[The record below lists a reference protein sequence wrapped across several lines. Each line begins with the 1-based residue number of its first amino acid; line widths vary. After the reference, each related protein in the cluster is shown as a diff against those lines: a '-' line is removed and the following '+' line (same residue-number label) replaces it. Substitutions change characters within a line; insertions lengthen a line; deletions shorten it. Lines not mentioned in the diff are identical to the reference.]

1 MVAARLLP
9 ADPVGRQRVDRYE
22 LVGEIASG
30 GMATVFLARRAGVGG
45 FQRFVAIKRL
55 HPHLAEEAEFVEMF
69 LDEARL
75 AALIHH
81 PNVVS
86 ITEVG
91 ANERGYYLVMD
102 YVEGDTL
109 ARLLSIAAERN
120 TVMPIGIGLRVV
132 IDMLTGLHAAHEL
145 NDEQG
150 KPLGLVHRDVSPQNV
165 LVGVDGIARLVDFGV
180 ARAAT
185 RLAGT
190 RAGQLKGKI
199 AYMSPEQAAADES
212 IDRRADVFAAGIVLW
227 EVLTGRR
234 LFKST
239 NDAATLS
246 RVVTDRIE
254 PPVNVVGGIDSRLSD
269 ICMKALER
277 PLARRYQTAAQF
289 ADQLEQAASRK
300 GILATGREV
309 TAYIHKVLGSE
320 IQGQREAVR
329 RWIAASDCGN
339 EDSRPS
345 GIPRPERA
353 SSPPDSSPS
362 ASYLRRIATS
372 RADEPM
378 PGEDTLY
385 GQVPAAEPRARHDD
399 ETQVAPPPRLARPRW
414 LRWALLGGLGAL
426 GLIGLVAV
434 PLWRASTSA
443 TPIAPEHRIS
453 ILGQVPAVTSP
464 DDSAEER
471 ASSERGAAGSSV
483 NLALGGDG
491 VNGAVHREPSE
502 ASRGEPSTGV
512 SVARTAGGASG
523 SASGSAS
530 GKTSGAGGAAASN
543 LGIAPSNNAASG
555 APATGNSAK
564 SSRPSNAALPAISD
578 VDLSNPYR

>member
-1 MVAARLLP
+1 
-9 ADPVGRQRVDRYE
+9 
-22 LVGEIASG
+22 
-30 GMATVFLARRAGVGG
+30 
-45 FQRFVAIKRL
+45 
-55 HPHLAEEAEFVEMF
+55 MF

-109 ARLLSIAAERN
+109 ARLLTIAAERN
-120 TVMPIGIGLRVV
+120 TILPIGIGLRVV

-145 NDEQG
+145 SDEQG

-180 ARAAT
+180 ARATT

-199 AYMSPEQAAADES
+199 AYMSPEQAAADDS

-246 RVVTDRIE
+246 RVVTERIE
-254 PPVNVVGGIDSRLSD
+254 APASVVEGLDSRLSD

-289 ADQLEQAASRK
+289 ADQLEHAASRK

-309 TAYIHKVLGSE
+309 SAYIHKILGAE

-329 RWIAASDCGN
+329 RWVAASDCGN

-345 GIPRPERA
+345 GLPRVDRRSNPPE
-353 SSPPDSSPS
+353 SSPS
-362 ASYLRRIATS
+362 ASYLRRVSAS
-372 RADEPM
+372 RLSVDSLEDETVCGQAPL
-378 PGEDTLY
+378 PG
-385 GQVPAAEPRARHDD
+385 AIARHDD
-399 ETQVAPPPRLARPRW
+399 ETQNAPLPRRSLARRW
-414 LRWALLGGLGAL
+414 RWAIAFGLAAAAAAIVLLYA
-426 GLIGLVAV
+426 IH
-434 PLWRASTSA
+434 PWRRGDATTS
-443 TPIAPEHRIS
+443 IAPEHRIS
-453 ILGQVPAVTSP
+453 ILGQVPAVTAP
-464 DDSAEER
+464 DENVA
-471 ASSERGAAGSSV
+471 AANVATSSEITRGTRGDDAARAAGGGAGRALGAAG
-483 NLALGGDG
+483 
-491 VNGAVHREPSE
+491 GAPV
-502 ASRGEPSTGV
+502 V
-512 SVARTAGGASG
+512 
-523 SASGSAS
+523 
-530 GKTSGAGGAAASN
+530 GAAA
-543 LGIAPSNNAASG
+543 APSGATATPAASAASTTKPQRAG
-555 APATGNSAK
+555 GTGN
-564 SSRPSNAALPAISD
+564 PGIPAISD